1 MGELIDRLVSHFI
14 ASDQV
19 IITYNHTD
27 AGDGQESITNRMRS
41 KLYGVEV
48 LIILRNYQQFNT
60 PKSSLWD
67 N

>member
-14 ASDQV
+14 ASGQV

-41 KLYGVEV
+41 KLYGIEV

-60 PKSSLWD
+60 PKSSL
-67 N
+67 